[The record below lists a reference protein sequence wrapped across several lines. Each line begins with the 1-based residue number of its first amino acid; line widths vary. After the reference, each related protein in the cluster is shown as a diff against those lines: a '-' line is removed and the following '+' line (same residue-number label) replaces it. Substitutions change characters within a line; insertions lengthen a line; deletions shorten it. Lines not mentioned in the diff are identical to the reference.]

1 MNAPTP
7 GPAHLSAA
15 LPAAELDAAALA
27 RLHELDPDGRQGI
40 VQRVLSAF
48 DSSLTRMLVQLG
60 ADPDRS
66 DAAVVA
72 ALAHQIKS
80 SAGAVGA
87 LALSAACAEVERRL
101 RDGQPGD
108 LAADVRRLVAEGE
121 AAREAVRAM
130 LRA

>member
-1 MNAPTP
+1 MNAPPP
-7 GPAHLSAA
+7 GQAPPPAAPA
-15 LPAAELDAAALA
+15 AAELDAAALG
-27 RLHELDPDGRQGI
+27 RLRELDPDGRQGI
-40 VQRVLSAF
+40 VQRVLNAF

-60 ADPDRS
+60 NEPDRS
-66 DAAVVA
+66 DPAVVS

-87 LALSAACAEVERRL
+87 MALSATCAEIERRL
-101 RDGQPGD
+101 RDGLPGD
-108 LAADVRRLVAEGE
+108 LGADVRRLVAEGE

>member
-1 MNAPTP
+1 MNAPQP
-7 GPAHLSAA
+7 GQAPPPAATA
-15 LPAAELDAAALA
+15 LAELDAAALA
-27 RLHELDPDGRQGI
+27 RLRELDPDGRQGI
-40 VQRVLSAF
+40 VQRVLNAF

-60 ADPDRS
+60 SDPDRS
-66 DAAVVA
+66 DPAVVA

-87 LALSAACAEVERRL
+87 MALSATCAEIERRL
-101 RDGQPGD
+101 RDGLPGD
-108 LAADVRRLVAEGE
+108 LGADVRRLIAEGE

>member
-1 MNAPTP
+1 MNVPLP
-7 GPAHLSAA
+7 GPAAA
-15 LPAAELDAAALA
+15 PAATTAAELDAAALA
-27 RLHELDPDGRQGI
+27 RLHELDPGGRQGI
-40 VQRVLSAF
+40 VRRVLTAF

-80 SAGAVGA
+80 SSGAVGA
-87 LALSAACAEVERRL
+87 LALSAACAEIERRL
-101 RDGQPGD
+101 RDGAPGD
-108 LAADVRRLVAEGE
+108 LASDVRRLVAEGE

-130 LRA
+130 LRT

>member
-1 MNAPTP
+1 MNAPP
-7 GPAHLSAA
+7 SGPAATAA
-15 LPAAELDAAALA
+15 FTELDAATLA

-40 VQRVLSAF
+40 VQRVLNAF

-60 ADPDRS
+60 SDPDRS

-80 SAGAVGA
+80 SSGAVGA
-87 LALSAACAEVERRL
+87 LALSAACAEIERRL
-101 RDGQPGD
+101 RDGVSDD
-108 LAADVRRLVAEGE
+108 LAADVRRLLAEGE
-121 AAREAVRAM
+121 AAQRAVRAM

>member
-1 MNAPTP
+1 MNAPLP
-7 GPAHLSAA
+7 GPAAPPAA
-15 LPAAELDAAALA
+15 TAAAELDAAALA

-40 VQRVLSAF
+40 VRRVLTAF

-80 SAGAVGA
+80 SSGAVGA
-87 LALSAACAEVERRL
+87 LALSAACAEIERRL
-101 RDGQPGD
+101 RDGTPGD

-130 LRA
+130 LRT